1 MLQFLNPSGRISR
14 RKYLLF
20 FVIFYWTNIIS
31 LTKMYEAYTIGDLLS
46 FAAFGIVLITT
57 IVLLLIQSIKR
68 LHDIG
73 LDWKYA
79 FYLLI
84 PPPINFIG
92 FIWLALKK
100 GEKGRN
106 EYGES
111 PLVTDAI

>member
-1 MLQFLNPSGRISR
+1 MLQFLKPSGRISR
-14 RKYLLF
+14 RKYLLL
-20 FVIFYWTNIIS
+20 FVVFYWTNIIS
-31 LTKMYEAYTIGDLLS
+31 LTKMYDAYLIGDILS
-46 FAAFGIVLITT
+46 FAAFGIVLIST

-73 LDWKYA
+73 LDWRYA

-92 FIWLALKK
+92 FIWLTLKK
-100 GEKGRN
+100 GDKGEN

-111 PLVTDAI
+111 PLVSDVI